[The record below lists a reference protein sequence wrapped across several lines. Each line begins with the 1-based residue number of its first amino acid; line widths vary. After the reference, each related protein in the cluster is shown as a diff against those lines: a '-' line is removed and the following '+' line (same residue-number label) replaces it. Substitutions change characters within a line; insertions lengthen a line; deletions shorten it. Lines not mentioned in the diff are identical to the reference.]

1 MDRILAAVSEM
12 AGKVFGKEGGGGT
25 DEEVGPS
32 TDSKDNN
39 PLVALEMTPEEVG
52 TWWERVRESDD
63 RVKQWAQ
70 SWDILIDEYMPIVM
84 KSGQA
89 ETVKTNTHFRNVHSK
104 IGQLFYRSPDLVLT
118 PKDIS
123 PKTIMPYPTPQNPQ
137 GTLTI
142 EEITSLKQ
150 EILRSKLGR
159 NGIKVERLFDEL
171 LFDCLAWSHLACSKL
186 GYECTFKEISQP
198 KMGPPPAP
206 IAPAGNGMGL
216 STPAP
221 DPNAPPVPQ
230 LGPDGQPVMEKVRV
244 PVYENYYWRRFSP
257 KKLIADADLRSTRFD
272 EDATL
277 MGHHFFWTA
286 EKVSKKFKIP
296 IEELTG
302 KSDETDFVHEY
313 SADKS
318 AKTKGLIHGVELFV
332 KANVYTDE
340 VHPLAMN
347 QLVLIE
353 GYTKAPAVWRPSADQ
368 EFDPKT
374 GKLTVDSLIGFPIRV
389 LTIRDLADSP
399 APPSD
404 AAFENSLAKQKNVSR
419 RQSIKYRDAAIGK
432 ILYDGSA
439 FDDGDVEKI
448 KNGEVGDWIEV
459 EEGKL
464 ANGADKILTNSA
476 QVHASPDDY
485 RLEAAVNQDILE
497 TLGMANPGGSVNS
510 TIHTAT
516 EIANVQ
522 QASNSRNDKELQRV
536 VDHYLEGARMIDQ
549 LTMRYSSATEYQ
561 SVVGEDGARKLY
573 AWNNKLIAWAA
584 EYDIAPDSQLRAD
597 ASKDF
602 QLSMQMYNLTAKDP
616 LVNRLYVLRRMAR
629 QRGWDPMKVAPPPPP
644 PPPPQPPKPSVSV
657 AITAEDILAASD
669 MLVINPT
676 NQGAALIIA
685 LAEQGK
691 VPPPP
696 APGVA
701 PHGGAAP
708 TAEVVSD
715 HQLSTSGNRPNQP
728 GVGNHRDGQV

>member
-1 MDRILAAVSEM
+1 MGTQPRMDGILSTITDM
-12 AGKVFGKEGGGGT
+12 ATKLFKGGGT

-32 TDSKDNN
+32 TETKAGN
-39 PLVALEMTPEEVG
+39 PLVALSMTPEQVG
-52 TWWERVRESDD
+52 EWWARIKESDD
-63 RVKQWAQ
+63 RVRLWSEA
-70 SWDILIDEYMPIVM
+70 WDILLDEYMPIVM
-84 KSGQA
+84 KSGVA
-89 ETVKTNTHFRNVHSK
+89 ETVKTNTHFRNVHAK

-123 PKTIMPYPTPQNPQ
+123 PKKLMPYPTPEQPQ
-137 GTLTI
+137 GTLSI

-171 LFDCLAWSHLACSKL
+171 LFDCLAWSHLACSKI
-186 GYECTFKEISQP
+186 GYECTFKPIQQP
-198 KMGPPPAP
+198 KMVPAP
-206 IAPAGNGMGL
+206 PL
-216 STPAP
+216 SGAVLNLGGPQTPQMVP
-221 DPNAPPVPQ
+221 DPTGA
-230 LGPDGQPVMEKVRV
+230 METVNV
-244 PVYENYYWRRFSP
+244 PVYENYYWRRFSA
-257 KKLIADADLRSTRFD
+257 KKLILDADLKSTRYD

-277 MGHHFFWTA
+277 IGHHFFWTP
-286 EKVSKKFKIP
+286 EKVSKRFKIP

-302 KSDETDFVHEY
+302 KSDESQYVHEY
-313 SADKS
+313 GADKT

-332 KANVYTDE
+332 KAHVYTDE
-340 VHPLAMN
+340 VHPLAIN

-353 GYTKAPAVWRPSADQ
+353 GKMDAPVVWRPSPDQ
-368 EFDPKT
+368 EFETQGPRV
-374 GKLTVDSLIGFPIRV
+374 GQLTVDSMTGFPIRI

-419 RQSIKYRDAAIGK
+419 RQSIRYRDAAIGK
-432 ILYDGSA
+432 TLYDGSA
-439 FDDGDVEKI
+439 FDDQDVEKV

-464 ANGADKILTNSA
+464 ANGVDKIMANTQ

-485 RLEAAVNQDILE
+485 RLESSINQDILE
-497 TLGMANPGGSVNS
+497 TLGMSNPGGSVNS

-516 EIANVQ
+516 EIATVQ
-522 QASNSRNDKELQRV
+522 QTSNARNDKELNRV

-549 LTMRYSSATEYQ
+549 LTMRYSTAEEYQ

-573 AWNNKLIAWAA
+573 AWTNKLISWAA

-644 PPPPQPPKPSVSV
+644 TQGPKPPEPSVTISLKAEDIIGASAILKVDPTDTGAQIIMDLAMQAKIAPPPPPGPP
-657 AITAEDILAASD
+657 
-669 MLVINPT
+669 
-676 NQGAALIIA
+676 
-685 LAEQGK
+685 
-691 VPPPP
+691 
-696 APGVA
+696 

-715 HQLSTSGNRPNQP
+715 HQLSTSGNRPNEP
-728 GVGNHRDGQV
+728 GVGNHRAERV